1 MATPVADSGAMSEAF
16 SVTDGVKRS
25 CVLTHTLLS
34 LMFTVVLINACLD
47 ECPGISVAQRTDGQ
61 LVNQQQMHLQSD
73 ASITAVQELVFAYA
87 CVLNVATEGEMQKR
101 MDLFAVA
108 HNNFGLVINTEK
120 TGVMH
125 QPPSEAA
132 SSAL

>member
-1 MATPVADSGAMSEAF
+1 MAADYDESSQNSGTKNPSRMWYTNRMLAHVTDNKAVSEAF
-16 SVTDGVKRS
+16 AVATRVKKS
-25 CVLTHTLLS
+25 
-34 LMFTVVLINACLD
+34 
-47 ECPGISVAQRTDGQ
+47 TDGQ
-61 LVNQQQMHLQSD
+61 LLNQQQMHLQSD
-73 ASITAVQELVFAYA
+73 ASITAVQELLFAYA
-87 CVLNVATEGEMQKR
+87 RVVDVATEEEMQKR